1 MSTQKNIEENVRN
14 EYEKNKLQ
22 SKVVDLQNELDIKKN
37 DLNDINNK
45 HNNLIV

>member
-1 MSTQKNIEENVRN
+1 MSTQKNIEDNVRN